1 MTLKILDVD
10 LSVCKINFPQE
21 IPFGDPYVFVGKTN
35 EEMSLVCSTRSV
47 PSTCI
52 IREDGWKALR
62 VVGSLE
68 FSLVGILSQI
78 TKVLAENQISVFA
91 VSTFDTDYILL
102 KAEQLDRAVQA
113 LKDSGY
119 TFAGDNGIAV
129 EQISSP
135 SRE

>member
-1 MTLKILDVD
+1 L
-10 LSVCKINFPQE
+10 
-21 IPFGDPYVFVGKTN
+21 
-35 EEMSLVCSTRSV
+35 
-47 PSTCI
+47 
-52 IREDGWKALR
+52 
-62 VVGSLE
+62 GSLE